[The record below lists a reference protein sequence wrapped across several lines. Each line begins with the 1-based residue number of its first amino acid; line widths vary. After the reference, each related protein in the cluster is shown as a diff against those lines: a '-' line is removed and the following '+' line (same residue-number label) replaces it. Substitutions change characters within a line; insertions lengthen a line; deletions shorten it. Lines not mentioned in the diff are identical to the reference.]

1 MYTSAILSFS
11 FQAATRIHHLQ
22 RIVPCVLV
30 LMVCSLSIIAL
41 HVQTHIYVNN
51 KSTTRMRA
59 VDASNRRKKSNKYV
73 RISTSNR
80 MRKKASDEGRSNG
93 TLSRPH
99 IDYIVRKEN
108 LNQAAQQEERERERK
123 SNLNYRQNGRPSDRQ
138 RKRRRKK
145 KRWYIYICLQLQQ
158 EENEKKSGGKMLYLY
173 YRHRASKSFLINAV
187 VLLLKRARCAYC
199 QHH

>member
-1 MYTSAILSFS
+1 
-11 FQAATRIHHLQ
+11 
-22 RIVPCVLV
+22 
-30 LMVCSLSIIAL
+30 
-41 HVQTHIYVNN
+41 
-51 KSTTRMRA
+51 MRA

-80 MRKKASDEGRSNG
+80 MRKKASDEGRSNS

-145 KRWYIYICLQLQQ
+145 KDGIYIYMFAASPRRER
-158 EENEKKSGGKMLYLY
+158 EEKWGE
-173 YRHRASKSFLINAV
+173 NAV
-187 VLLLKRARCAYC
+187 PILPPSRE
-199 QHH
+199 